1 MTVVDLF
8 AGPGGWD
15 EGIKPLG
22 IRPFGYEWD
31 TAACETGRAAGHI
44 RIQEDIAQLSPTKL
58 HPNGIEGL
66 IASPPCQ
73 GFTLAGK
80 GLGRRDTELLLEVI
94 QGATPGNIDAIIDAL
109 HNKMNDDRSVLAL
122 EPLRWAL
129 QLVPT
134 WMAWEQV
141 APVLPLWEACAA
153 VLRNHGWSVETGRI
167 QAEQYGVPQ
176 TRRRAILVARRDGKD
191 ARFPTP
197 THSKYHSRNPEKL
210 DPGVE
215 KWVSMAEALQASAE
229 DIANWQQRSNY
240 SAGGRG
246 RTAQERGRTTRSLE
260 EPSVTLTSKGFQWQ
274 PVAAVEGDTS
284 WAYRRPSPTIV
295 GSFAPDV
302 VAAPG
307 WRKAGDGPR
316 QKQPGSIKVS
326 VEEAAVLQSFP
337 ADYPFQGSRTAK
349 YRQVGD
355 AVPPLLAWHI
365 VKEITS

>member
-1 MTVVDLF
+1 MAVVDLF

-22 IRPFGYEWD
+22 IRPCGYEWD

-44 RIQEDIAQLSPTKL
+44 RIQEDIAQLNPTEL

-129 QLVPT
+129 QLNPT

-141 APVLPLWEACAA
+141 APVLPLWEACAG

-229 DIANWQQRSNY
+229 DIAN
-240 SAGGRG
+240 
-246 RTAQERGRTTRSLE
+246 
-260 EPSVTLTSKGFQWQ
+260 WQ

>member
-1 MTVVDLF
+1 MAVVDLF

-129 QLVPT
+129 QLSPT

-141 APVLPLWEACAA
+141 APVLPLWEACAT

-215 KWVSMAEALQASAE
+215 KWVSMAEALQTSAE
-229 DIANWQQRSNY
+229 DNANWR
-240 SAGGRG
+240 
-246 RTAQERGRTTRSLE
+246 
-260 EPSVTLTSKGFQWQ
+260 

-326 VEEAAVLQSFP
+326 VEEAAVLQTFP